1 MWTAGVL
8 TLSPL
13 LAFMVAA
20 QESSEPLLQYGAVGI
35 LAAVA
40 MLAARVMWNRLLD
53 AIDRERARADRL
65 EEQLRKQNELIQERF
80 VVTLQESSRA
90 IQEAMTV
97 VRERRR

>member
-1 MWTAGVL
+1 
-8 TLSPL
+8 
-13 LAFMVAA
+13 
-20 QESSEPLLQYGAVGI
+20 LQYGAVGI